1 MRDAAPAQHGQRY
14 FLDSPGDL
22 DTTAHCVEEKSVRS
36 LAGQT
41 ITFIGTAPDQAG
53 GRGACTP
60 PHRFERLIPARGE
73 NAKDKKAKR
82 RTLQA
87 SSLAVLDGLL
97 FVVHPNGLEPLTDRL
112 EGGCSIQLS

>member
-1 MRDAAPAQHGQRY
+1 MSGRWQARQ
-14 FLDSPGDL
+14 
-22 DTTAHCVEEKSVRS
+22 S
-36 LAGQT
+36 LSSGL
-41 ITFIGTAPDQAG
+41 
-53 GRGACTP
+53 
-60 PHRFERLIPARGE
+60 RLIRPESEEPARLRIVLSASFQHD
-73 NAKDKKAKR
+73 AKDKKAKR